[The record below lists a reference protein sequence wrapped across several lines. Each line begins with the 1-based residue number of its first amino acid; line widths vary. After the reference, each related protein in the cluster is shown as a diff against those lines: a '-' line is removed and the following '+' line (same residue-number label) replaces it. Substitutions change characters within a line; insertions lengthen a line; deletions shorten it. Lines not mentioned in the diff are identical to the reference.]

1 MSIRFGPVALEA
13 AYNDS
18 ENWMDELNEYLF
30 ANYQLLCDTFAKELP
45 QYEVM
50 RLEGTYLVWVDVRPS
65 GLSSDEVAEKL
76 LKEGKVQ
83 VNSGT
88 MYGQTTGEGYV
99 RINIACPRATLIE
112 GLKRMVDVLK

>member
-1 MSIRFGPVALEA
+1 MFISLRLASNSSGVSKAC
-13 AYNDS
+13 
-18 ENWMDELNEYLF
+18 
-30 ANYQLLCDTFAKELP
+30 LLYTS
-45 QYEVM
+45 
-50 RLEGTYLVWVDVRPS
+50 LEGTYLVWVDVRPS
-65 GLSSDEVAEKL
+65 GLTSDEVTEKL
-76 LKEGKVQ
+76 LKEGRVQ